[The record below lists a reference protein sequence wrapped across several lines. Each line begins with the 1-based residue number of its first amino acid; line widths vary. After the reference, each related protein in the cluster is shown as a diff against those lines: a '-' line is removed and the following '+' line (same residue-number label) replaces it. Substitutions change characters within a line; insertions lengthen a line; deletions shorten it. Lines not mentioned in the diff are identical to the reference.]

1 MERTFRVGIVG
12 AGQIVENAHLPV
24 LLNLPGVD
32 VRWITDANP
41 RRAAVVSSMY
51 GVPCSAAERLPALLS
66 EVDVCLLAT
75 PVGAR
80 AQYVELC
87 AEAGKAVL
95 AEKPFA
101 TTEAAHRSYC
111 DRFPAYA
118 LGVSFQ
124 RRFYA
129 SITAFRAIVEG
140 RHFGDL
146 QSVGFAIGGF
156 DLKSGG
162 PTRYLGDPRL
172 SGGGVVMD
180 LGIHVLDQILQVSGA
195 TDVEVSSV
203 QSIFFDGLDFDAI
216 IDGTLHL
223 EQRRVRVHGQM
234 TRLRPVANEL
244 EFGFENGVV
253 RFGSEP
259 DAALTFVPRNSGVP
273 LRLAPR
279 VDGSTTVAQAFFQL
293 WRTFIGGLHRHATT
307 PASAT
312 TSVLTTRWVD
322 KIYERMG
329 GA

>member
-1 MERTFRVGIVG
+1 MGIVG

-24 LLNLPGVD
+24 LLNLPGANVC
-32 VRWITDANP
+32 WITDANP
-41 RRAAVVSSMY
+41 HRAAVVSSMY
-51 GVPCSAAERLPALLS
+51 GVPSRAADGLPALLS

-80 AQYVELC
+80 ARYVDLC

-111 DRFPAYA
+111 DRFPAHA

-129 SITAFRAIVEG
+129 SITAIRAIVEG

-146 QSVGFAIGGF
+146 QSVSFAIGGF

-180 LGIHVLDQILQVSGA
+180 LGIHVLDQILHVTGA
-195 TDVEVSSV
+195 TDVEVRAV
-203 QSIFFDGLDFDAI
+203 QSIFLDGLDFDAI
-216 IDGTLHL
+216 IEGALHL
-223 EQRRVRVHGQM
+223 DRRRIRVRGQV
-234 TRLRPVANEL
+234 TRLRPIANEL
-244 EFGFENGVV
+244 EFEFENGVV
-253 RFGSEP
+253 RFGSDP
-259 DAALTFVPRNSGVP
+259 DATLTFVPRNSGVP
-273 LRLAPR
+273 LRLEPR
-279 VDGSTTVAQAFFQL
+279 VEGSTTVAQAFFQL
-293 WRTFIGGLHRHATT
+293 WSTFIRGLHGQATT

>member
-1 MERTFRVGIVG
+1 MNRITRVGIVG

-24 LLNLPGVD
+24 LLNLPGVE
-32 VRWITDANP
+32 VRWLTDSNA

-51 GVPCSAAERLPALLS
+51 GVPSRAGESLPAILS

-80 AQYVELC
+80 AQYVDLC

-101 TTEAAHRSYC
+101 ATEAAHRSCC
-111 DRFPAYA
+111 DRFPAHA
-118 LGVSFQ
+118 LGASFQ

-129 SITAFRAIVEG
+129 SIAAICGIVEG

-146 QSVGFAIGGF
+146 QSVEFAIGGF

-162 PTRYLGDPRL
+162 PSRYIGNPRL

-180 LGIHVLDQILQVSGA
+180 LGIHALDQILLASGA

-203 QSIFFDGLDFDAI
+203 QSIVLDGMDFDSI
-216 IDGTLHL
+216 IDGTLCR
-223 EQRRVRVHGQM
+223 EQRRIRVHGQV
-234 TRLRPVANEL
+234 TRLRPIANEF
-244 EFGFENGVV
+244 EFEFENGVV

-259 DAALTFVPRNSGVP
+259 DATLTFVPRSDGVP

-279 VDGSTTVAQAFFQL
+279 VEGSTTVAQAFFQL
-293 WRTFIGGLHRHATT
+293 WSTFIRGLHSNATT
-307 PASAT
+307 PASAS